1 MSQHPRL
8 DQILNDSSLS
18 TDKKIEQLKQLK
30 YELERLSVATEENM
44 PDLRPQDKQPPDLR
58 QVVLALESLGYVD
71 DPSDA
76 K

>member
-1 MSQHPRL
+1 MTTQARVN
-8 DQILNDSSLS
+8 QILGNSALS
-18 TDKKIEQLKQLK
+18 RPLKIDKLKRLK

-44 PDLRPQDKQPPDLR
+44 PDLRPEEERPPDLR
-58 QVVLALESLGYVD
+58 QVALALESLGYTD

>member
-1 MSQHPRL
+1 MTKPTTL
-8 DQILNDSSLS
+8 DRILDDASLS
-18 TDKKIEQLKQLK
+18 DDEKIDQLKRLK

-44 PDLRPQDKQPPDLR
+44 PDLRPDAGGRPDLR
-58 QVVLALESLGYVD
+58 QVVLALESLGYTD